1 MCRQC
6 HKFCKKKRPPTP
18 NDNNNNQLKLSAKR
32 EDLTSS
38 ESSTVVDDTFSSKDS
53 SLKEE
58 IAKDMRTSA
67 TMATINDNN
76 ITSQPKLTTSTS
88 SPSRLQHH
96 QKPPIT
102 PRMGM
107 RVNFDSKSQSSNR
120 KSISSLSSICNCEC
134 KPKDFEKTT
143 LSPDEVKHEIVKI
156 LNDVEDIA
164 IKSSKDSSSKS
175 SDSPYQHY
183 NDIRARTMSSRYSFL
198 NNNNHMSA
206 TQNNH
211 VNMIKETLIGSRDDD
226 DAVPETKRKEVMV
239 NGTNASDG
247 NDDDLSLMLID
258 LAQIKPVTSSLPTI
272 SILPPT
278 PDPISSLKQQYF
290 NATKDLEITK
300 INSISI
306 KTESS
311 FDSIDEED
319 EEPPYMALKT
329 SLRRSLK

>member
-1 MCRQC
+1 M
-6 HKFCKKKRPPTP
+6 
-18 NDNNNNQLKLSAKR
+18 KLSVKR

-38 ESSTVVDDTFSSKDS
+38 ESSTIVDDNTFSSKDS
-53 SLKEE
+53 SLRDK
-58 IAKDMRTSA
+58 ITKDMRTSA

-76 ITSQPKLTTSTS
+76 VVSQPTLKTSTS

-96 QKPPIT
+96 QKPATT

-107 RVNFDSKSQSSNR
+107 RVNFDTKSQSSNR

-164 IKSSKDSSSKS
+164 NKSSKDSSSKS

-226 DAVPETKRKEVMV
+226 DVPVETKQRKEVMT
-239 NGTNASDG
+239 NGTNGISE

-272 SILPPT
+272 AILPPT
-278 PDPISSLKQQYF
+278 PDPIHSSLKQQYF

-300 INSISI
+300 VNSISI